1 MIIVYAECKSKP
13 GCESQMLEAAKGMLE
28 PTRAEK
34 GCISYELIQSE
45 SDPSVYA
52 FLEKWE
58 SQEILDMHMKTEH
71 FTTLIPKMEAVSESG
86 LVVNV
91 FKPLA

>member
-1 MIIVYAECKSKP
+1 MIIVYAECKCKP
-13 GCESQMLEAAKGMLE
+13 GCESQMLEAAKGIGIYRHRIPL
-28 PTRAEK
+28 P
-34 GCISYELIQSE
+34 GHLIQSE